1 MATGREEAA
10 PTFSTW
16 KRRLGQVDISQ
27 TRKEVQQFVEV
38 LRAIG
43 TPMIDGLEVH
53 FVYCNP
59 RSNQV
64 QLAGEFN
71 QWGSRGRLIKLK
83 ELGKTGV
90 FYHTLKLKSPGRL
103 EYKFI
108 VDGKWQTDPLC
119 AMTVDNGVGDKNS
132 AFIVGDLKDPPEL
145 QTVPGIAHG
154 RVEKFEF
161 YSRRLGNHRQIYAYL
176 PAAYDKFTV
185 QRFSTQYV
193 HDGGEYLDRSRFAIV
208 MDNLIAKSDIPP
220 LIVVL
225 MDPVNRMLEY
235 RANQPY
241 ADFLAREFVPAIDAR
256 YRTIADRDS
265 RAVMGASLGGLI
277 SIYTALR
284 YPAIFSRVAG
294 QSSALQLAEVP
305 IASLLS
311 RVKQTSFRWYL
322 DVGEYEP
329 SFIPAHDRFVG
340 VLKKRRWAFFYQRL
354 PAGHNWTSWR
364 AHLKDLLAFL
374 WAADSQARHTSA
386 MKRDE

>member
-43 TPMIDGLEVH
+43 TPMVDDLEVH

-71 QWGSRGRLIKLK
+71 QWGSRGRLIKLA
-83 ELGKTGV
+83 EIGETGV
-90 FYHTLKLKSPGRL
+90 YYHTLKLKSPGRL

-108 VDGKWQTDPLC
+108 VDGKWQTDPFC

-161 YSRRLGNHRQIYAYL
+161 HSARLCNTRRIYVYL
-176 PAAYDKFTV
+176 PAAYYESTGR
-185 QRFSTQYV
+185 RFPTQFV
-193 HDGGEYLDRSRFAIV
+193 HDGGEYLDRARFAIV
-208 MDNLIAKSDIPP
+208 MDNLIAQSKIPP
-220 LIVVL
+220 LIAVM
-225 MDPVNRMLEY
+225 MDPVNRMVEY
-235 RANQPY
+235 RANQSY
-241 ADFLAREFVPAIDAR
+241 ADFLASEFVPAIDTR

-277 SIYTALR
+277 SIHTALR
-284 YPAIFSRVAG
+284 YPATFSRVAG
-294 QSSALQLAEVP
+294 QSSALQFAEEP
-305 IASLLS
+305 IGSLLS
-311 RVKQTSFRWYL
+311 RVKHTPFRWYL

-329 SFIPAHDRFVG
+329 SFIPAHDRFVR
-340 VLKKRRWAFFYQRL
+340 VLKRRRWACFYQRL

-364 AHLKDLLAFL
+364 AHLKDLLIFL
-374 WAADSQARHTSA
+374 WADNTGSAAPA
-386 MKRDE
+386 MKAK